1 VTFNLDVR
9 QLEAALT
16 PRTRAVIPVHL
27 FGQAVEMGPLLD
39 LAKAHGLR
47 VVEDVAQAFS
57 GAWEGRKLGTLGD
70 LGTYSFFPT
79 KNLGAYGDGGLL
91 TTDDDDL
98 AAAARMLRVHGARK
112 KYFNEVIGYNSRLD
126 SLQAAILR
134 VKLPHIDAWSAARRQ
149 VAATYRELLAD
160 VPGLTLPAEAPWA
173 HHVYHQYT
181 VRVAGGRRDAVQQAL
196 TEAGIGT
203 MVYYP
208 VPVHR
213 LPVYQ
218 ALRVSAPEAEAA
230 AGEVLSLP
238 IWPQLG
244 RDAQEVVA
252 RALRDALGEAQQ
264 P

>member
-1 VTFNLDVR
+1 
-9 QLEAALT
+9 
-16 PRTRAVIPVHL
+16 
-27 FGQAVEMGPLLD
+27 
-39 LAKAHGLR
+39 
-47 VVEDVAQAFS
+47 
-57 GAWEGRKLGTLGD
+57 
-70 LGTYSFFPT
+70 
-79 KNLGAYGDGGLL
+79 
-91 TTDDDDL
+91 
-98 AAAARMLRVHGARK
+98 
-112 KYFNEVIGYNSRLD
+112 
-126 SLQAAILR
+126 
-134 VKLPHIDAWSAARRQ
+134 
-149 VAATYRELLAD
+149 
-160 VPGLTLPAEAPWA
+160 LTLPAEAPWA

-181 VRVAGGRRDAVQQAL
+181 VRIAGGRRDAVQQAL
-196 TEAGIGT
+196 AEAGIGT

-218 ALRVSAPEAEAA
+218 ALGASAPVAEAA